1 MRDTTPPSVPTGA
14 EKEYSLRGGIIRLPR
29 SKSGRSRQI
38 PINSVLRKTLLAIPR
53 TTSPYV
59 FEGTDPGKWLAKA
72 LQKARI
78 KNFHWLK

>member
-1 MRDTTPPSVPTGA
+1 
-14 EKEYSLRGGIIRLPR
+14 LRGGIIRLPR